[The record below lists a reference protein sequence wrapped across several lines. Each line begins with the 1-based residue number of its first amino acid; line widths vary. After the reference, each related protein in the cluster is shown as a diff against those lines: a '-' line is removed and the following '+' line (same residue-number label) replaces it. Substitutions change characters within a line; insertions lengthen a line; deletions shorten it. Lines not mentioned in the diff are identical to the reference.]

1 MKKIKILYLDT
12 PLDPPGGGQVSLFYI
27 LKNINKEKFEIKVF
41 VPYECEFVRW
51 LKNENLDVEIAQPKN
66 LLSKIKKFSPDIIH
80 CNSPTTKYTAYAVFF
95 SQILKIPFI
104 WHNRTLDTAG
114 WKEKLIAKLAT
125 KIVVI
130 SDAVKEKFKG
140 FEDKIVKIYNAV
152 DTEVFK
158 PIDVSYLK
166 KELKISKEKKIV
178 GSISRLDWWK
188 GYDLFLEVAKKITEI
203 NNNIL
208 FLIAGDG
215 PEKEKIIDFVEKYN
229 LSSKIIFLGFKK
241 NIVEIINLCDIIV
254 NLSTQPEPFGRTII
268 EAMLCGKVVVATNL
282 GGPKEIIENGIDGFL
297 VEPKVDEICEVV
309 LQILSDDELYKKIS
323 FAAMNKVKEK
333 FSLSKQIDQ
342 IEKLYVEIINE
353 NTN

>member
-1 MKKIKILYLDT
+1 MKKIKILYLDI

-27 LKNINKEKFEIKVF
+27 LKNINKKKFEIKVF
-41 VPYECEFVRW
+41 VPYECEFVIW
-51 LKNENLDVEIAQPKN
+51 LKNENIDVEIVQPKD

-80 CNSPTTKYTAYAVFF
+80 CNSPTTRYTAYAVFF
-95 SQILKIPFI
+95 SQILKISFI

-166 KELKISKEKKIV
+166 KELKISKDKKIV

-188 GYDLFLEVAKKITEI
+188 GYDLFLEVAKKITKI
-203 NNNIL
+203 NNNVL

-215 PEKEKIIDFVEKYN
+215 PEKEKIINFIEKHN
-229 LSSKIIFLGFKK
+229 LSSKIIFLGFQK
-241 NIVEIINLCDIIV
+241 NIVEIINLCDIVV

-268 EAMLCGKVVVATNL
+268 EAMSCGKVVIATNL

-297 VEPKVDEICEVV
+297 VEPKVDEICELVSQV
-309 LQILSDDELYKKIS
+309 LSDKTLYEKIS
-323 FAAMNKVKEK
+323 LSAIKKVKEE
-333 FSLSKQIDQ
+333 FSLQKQIQQ
-342 IEKLYVEIINE
+342 IEELYYQFL
-353 NTN
+353 